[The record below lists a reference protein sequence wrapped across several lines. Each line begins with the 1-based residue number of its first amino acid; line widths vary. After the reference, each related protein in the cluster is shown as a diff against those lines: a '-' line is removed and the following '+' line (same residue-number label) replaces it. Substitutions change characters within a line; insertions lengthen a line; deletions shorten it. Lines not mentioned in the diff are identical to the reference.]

1 MNAMKQA
8 LFPAMLA
15 AVLLLG
21 ATAPQAQPAGEAGQF
36 IAQWEASNVL
46 CRNPATPALEAIG
59 ACEQRD
65 TYSKLL
71 SASNYCYGPVGGA
84 PASWT
89 PCGGDSAAG
98 KPSAKALAD
107 ATLARA
113 TERFQ
118 RMGGVFV
125 LPATINGTSTAY
137 FIVDSGASN
146 VQIPE
151 ELAEEMRRN
160 GTLTEADSLG
170 QRRFT
175 LADGSGLQ
183 QRIVRLRSIRI
194 GERTMEN
201 VMASVS
207 PARSRALLG
216 QSFLRRLSSWKI
228 DNVRNSIEFEFTGS
242 F

>member
-1 MNAMKQA
+1 MRMGLLVLA
-8 LFPAMLA
+8 FA
-15 AVLLLG
+15 AVIAAGGPLR
-21 ATAPQAQPAGEAGQF
+21 AQTGGEAAR
-36 IAQWEASNVL
+36 IVTQWQASNAL
-46 CRNPATPALEAIG
+46 CRNPATPAIEAIG

-71 SASNYCYGPVGGA
+71 SASNYCYGPGEGRA
-84 PASWT
+84 PAGWT
-89 PCGGDSAAG
+89 PCGGDTAAG
-98 KPSAKALAD
+98 KPSEKALKD
-107 ATLARA
+107 AALARA
-113 TERFQ
+113 TQQFQ

-125 LPATINGTSTAY
+125 LPATVNGASTAY
-137 FIVDSGASN
+137 FIVDSGAAN

>member
-1 MNAMKQA
+1 MKKPVCLA
-8 LFPAMLA
+8 VLA
-15 AVLLLG
+15 ASLALAG
-21 ATAPQAQPAGEAGQF
+21 TPARAQSGEAAQF
-36 IAQWEASNVL
+36 IAQWQTSNAA
-46 CRNPATPALEAIG
+46 CRAPATPALEAIA

-71 SASNYCYGPVGGA
+71 AASNHCYGPGEGA
-84 PASWT
+84 LAGWT
-89 PCGGDSAAG
+89 PCGGDPAAG
-98 KPSAKALAD
+98 KPSAKALTD
-107 ATLARA
+107 AARARA

-125 LPATINGTSTAY
+125 LPATVNGTSTAY

-146 VQIPE
+146 VQIPA
-151 ELAEEMRRN
+151 ELAEEMKRN

-183 QRIVRLRSIRI
+183 QRVVRLRSIKI

-228 DNVRNSIEFEFTGS
+228 DNVKNSIEFEFTGS

>member
-1 MNAMKQA
+1 MKKWLCLVATLIVATTAARAQSHGEAMK
-8 LFPAMLA
+8 
-15 AVLLLG
+15 
-21 ATAPQAQPAGEAGQF
+21 F
-36 IAQWEASNVL
+36 IGLWQTSNAL
-46 CRNPATPALEAIG
+46 CRNSATPALEAIS

-71 SASNYCYGPVGGA
+71 AASNYCYGPGEGAA
-84 PASWT
+84 PAGWT
-89 PCGGDSAAG
+89 PCGDDPASG
-98 KPSAKALAD
+98 KRSAKARED
-107 ATLARA
+107 AALARA

-125 LPATINGTSTAY
+125 LPATVNGSSTAY

-151 ELAEEMRRN
+151 ELAEEMKRS

>member
-1 MNAMKQA
+1 MRQT
-8 LFPAMLA
+8 LFLATLA
-15 AVLLLG
+15 ATLLFEAG
-21 ATAPQAQPAGEAGQF
+21 ALQAQPQEASQF
-36 IAQWEASNVL
+36 IAQWRSSNAT
-46 CRNPATPALEAIG
+46 CRAPTTPALESIA

-71 SASNYCYGPVGGA
+71 SASNYCYGPGEGA
-84 PASWT
+84 VPAGWT
-89 PCGGDSAAG
+89 PCGGDPASG
-98 KPSAKALAD
+98 KPSTKALRD
-107 ATLARA
+107 AALARA
-113 TERFQ
+113 TQQFQ

-125 LPATINGTSTAY
+125 LPATVNGTSTAY
-137 FIVDSGASN
+137 FIVDSGAAN

-151 ELAEEMRRN
+151 ELAEELKRN

>member
-1 MNAMKQA
+1 MNIGI
-8 LFPAMLA
+8 LFTAF
-15 AVLLLG
+15 AVSLLFSVVS
-21 ATAPQAQPAGEAGQF
+21 TQAQSGGEAAQL
-36 IAQWEASNVL
+36 IARWQANNAL
-46 CRNPATPALEAIG
+46 CRNAATPAIDAIG

-65 TYSKLL
+65 TLSKLL
-71 SASNYCYGPVGGA
+71 SASNYCYGPGDGA
-84 PASWT
+84 PAGWT
-89 PCGGDSAAG
+89 PCGGDPAAG
-98 KPSAKALAD
+98 TPSAKALKD
-107 ATLARA
+107 AALART
-113 TERFQ
+113 TERFH

-125 LPATINGTSTAY
+125 LPATVNGKSTAY
-137 FIVDSGASN
+137 FIVDSGAAN

-151 ELAEEMRRN
+151 ELAEEMKRN
-160 GTLTEADSLG
+160 GTLAETDSLG

-183 QRIVRLRSIRI
+183 QRIVRLKSIKI
-194 GERTMEN
+194 GDRTMEN

-228 DNVRNSIEFEFTGS
+228 DNVKNSIEFEFTGS

>member
-1 MNAMKQA
+1 MRWT
-8 LFPAMLA
+8 LFLA
-15 AVLLLG
+15 TLATMSLLE
-21 ATAPQAQPAGEAGQF
+21 AAAAQAQPQEIPQF
-36 IAQWEASNVL
+36 IAHWQRSDAA
-46 CRNPATPALEAIG
+46 CRAPGTPALEAIA

-71 SASNYCYGPVGGA
+71 SASNYCYGPGEESA
-84 PASWT
+84 PAGWT
-89 PCGGDSAAG
+89 LCGGDPAAG
-98 KPSAKALAD
+98 KPSEKALKD
-107 ATLARA
+107 AALARA
-113 TERFQ
+113 TQRFQ

-125 LPATINGTSTAY
+125 LPATVNGTSTAY
-137 FIVDSGASN
+137 FIVDSGAAN

-151 ELAEEMRRN
+151 ELADEMRRN

>member
-1 MNAMKQA
+1 MKQT
-8 LFPAMLA
+8 LFPALVA
-15 AVLLLG
+15 CTLLFG
-21 ATAPQAQPAGEAGQF
+21 AGAPQAQPQEAAQF
-36 IAQWEASNVL
+36 IAQWQKSNAA
-46 CRNPATPALEAIG
+46 CRAPATPALEAIA

-71 SASNYCYGPVGGA
+71 SASNFCYGPVEGA
-84 PASWT
+84 PPGWT
-89 PCGGDSAAG
+89 PCGGDPAAG
-98 KPSAKALAD
+98 QPSAKALKD
-107 ATLARA
+107 AALARA

-125 LPATINGTSTAY
+125 LPATVNSTSTAY
-137 FIVDSGASN
+137 FIVDSGAAN

-183 QRIVRLRSIRI
+183 QRIVRLRSIKI

-216 QSFLRRLSSWKI
+216 QSFLRRLSASLI
-228 DNVRNSIEFEFTGS
+228 TLRQRTVSSARRLA
-242 F
+242 

>member
-1 MNAMKQA
+1 ML
-8 LFPAMLA
+8 LF
-15 AVLLLG
+15 G
-21 ATAPQAQPAGEAGQF
+21 ARAPQAQEAAQF
-36 IAQWEASNVL
+36 IAQWQSSNAV
-46 CRNPATPALEAIG
+46 CRAPATPALEAIA

-71 SASNYCYGPVGGA
+71 SASNYCYGPIEGA
-84 PASWT
+84 PAGWT
-89 PCGGDSAAG
+89 PCGGDPAAG
-98 KPSAKALAD
+98 KPSEKALKD
-107 ATLARA
+107 AALARA
-113 TERFQ
+113 TQQFQ

-146 VQIPE
+146 VQISE
-151 ELAEEMRRN
+151 ELADELKRN
-160 GTLTEADSLG
+160 GSLTEADSLG
-170 QRRFT
+170 QRRFI
-175 LADGSGLQ
+175 LADGSGRQ
-183 QRIVRLRSIRI
+183 QRIVRLRSIKI

-207 PARSRALLG
+207 PGRGHGLLG

-228 DNVRNSIEFEFTGS
+228 DNVKNSIEFEFTGA

>member
-1 MNAMKQA
+1 MRQT
-8 LFPAMLA
+8 LFLATLA
-15 AVLLLG
+15 ATLFFEAG
-21 ATAPQAQPAGEAGQF
+21 ALQAQPQEAAQF
-36 IAQWEASNVL
+36 IAQWQSSNAT
-46 CRNPATPALEAIG
+46 CRAPATPALESIA

-71 SASNYCYGPVGGA
+71 SASNYCYGPGEGAA
-84 PASWT
+84 PAGWT
-89 PCGGDSAAG
+89 PCGGDPASG
-98 KPSAKALAD
+98 KPSTKALED
-107 ATLARA
+107 AALARA
-113 TERFQ
+113 TQQFQ

-125 LPATINGTSTAY
+125 LPATVNGTSTAY
-137 FIVDSGASN
+137 FIVDSGAAN

-151 ELAEEMRRN
+151 ELAEELKRN